1 MKKNIL
7 YFSKAGPTNTGETL
21 REALERAN
29 ELGIKDIVIATAY
42 GDTALKASRIFDP
55 KKFNLVAVTLS
66 EGFMKSEKIELRD
79 EAISKMKEVDIKV
92 LTGTHSLGQ
101 NVNSA
106 FTDKFGGKSLDGVVK
121 ETLYRFCQG
130 MKVCVEI
137 VLMAA
142 DVGLIPINREVIAIA
157 GTERGADTAI
167 VVKPAYPR
175 TFLDFKIL
183 EIIAK
188 PREPT

>member
-1 MKKNIL
+1 MQKKIL
-7 YFSKAGPTNTGETL
+7 YFAKEGPTNTDETL
-21 REALERAN
+21 RIALERAN
-29 ELGIKDIVIATAY
+29 ELGIKDIVVATAY

-55 KKFNLVAVTLS
+55 EKFNLVAVTLS
-66 EGFMKSEKIELRD
+66 EGFMKAEKIEIVDDALT
-79 EAISKMKEVDIKV
+79 KMKEANIKV

-106 FTDKFGGKSLDGVVK
+106 FTDKFGGKSFDGVVR

-137 VLMAA
+137 VLMATDA
-142 DVGLIPINREVIAIA
+142 GLISIDREVIAIA
-157 GTERGADTAI
+157 GTDRGADTAI
-167 VVKPAYPR
+167 VVKPSYPR
-175 TFLDFKIL
+175 TFLDFKIF

-188 PREPT
+188 PR